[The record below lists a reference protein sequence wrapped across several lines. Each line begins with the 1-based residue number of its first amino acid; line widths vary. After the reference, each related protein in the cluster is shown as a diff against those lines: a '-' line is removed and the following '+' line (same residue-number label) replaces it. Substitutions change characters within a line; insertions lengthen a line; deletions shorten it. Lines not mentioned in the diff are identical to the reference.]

1 MNNQI
6 KTILL
11 LSFLSLVFIFLGSLL
26 GGRTGL
32 YTALIFAVV
41 MNGVSYFFSDKMALM
56 ASGAKPLDEKDAPE
70 LYSRTR
76 ELAQRANIPMPK
88 MYITPD
94 LQANAFATGRDP
106 QHAAVAVTQGLLNNL
121 SMREVE
127 AVIAHELA
135 HVKNRDILISSIAA
149 VIASA
154 VGFLAN
160 MMMFAPM
167 QNNDEEEGGSPFGIV
182 GMIAMAILAPLAST
196 LIQMAI
202 SRAREFEADA
212 TAKRLL
218 GTGQPLAD
226 ALRSIHRSVAH
237 DPNVALNP
245 AYASMYIA
253 NPFGGAGNAMVKLF
267 STHPPVEER
276 IQKLLQ

>member
-1 MNNQI
+1 MNNQL

-11 LSFLSLVFIFLGSLL
+11 LSFLSILFIFLGSAV
-26 GGRTGL
+26 GGRGGM
-32 YTALIFAVV
+32 YTALIFALV
-41 MNGVSYFFSDKMALM
+41 MNGISYFFSDKIALM
-56 ASGAKPLDEKDAPE
+56 ASGAKPLQQHDAPE
-70 LYSRTR
+70 LYQRTQA
-76 ELAQRANIPMPK
+76 LAQRAGIPMPK
-88 MYITPD
+88 MYLTPD
-94 LQANAFATGRDP
+94 LQSNAFATGRDP
-106 QHAAVAVTQGLLNNL
+106 DHASVAVTQGLLNNL

-160 MMMFAPM
+160 MFMYSPM
-167 QNNDEEEGGSPFGIV
+167 HRGDDDEGGGAFGIV
-182 GMIAMAILAPLAST
+182 GVIVMAILAPLAST
-196 LIQMAI
+196 MIQMAI

-212 TAKRLL
+212 TAKQLM

-226 ALRSIHRSVAH
+226 ALRSIHASVMH
-237 DPNVALNP
+237 HPNTALNP

-253 NPFGGAGNAMVKLF
+253 NPFGGIGGSMINLF

-276 IQKLLQ
+276 IRKLLQ

>member
-11 LSFLSLVFIFLGSLL
+11 LSFLSILFIFIGSAI
-26 GGRTGL
+26 GGRGGM
-32 YTALIFAVV
+32 YMALLFALAL
-41 MNGVSYFFSDKMALM
+41 NGISYFFSDKIALM
-56 ASGAKPLDEKDAPE
+56 ASGAKPLAQQDAPE
-70 LYSRTR
+70 LYQRTQS
-76 ELAQRANIPMPK
+76 LSQRAGIPMPK
-88 MYITPD
+88 LYLTPE
-94 LQANAFATGRDP
+94 LQSNAFATGRDP
-106 QHAAVAVTQGLLNNL
+106 AHASVAVTQGLLNNL
-121 SMREVE
+121 SLREVE

-160 MMMFAPM
+160 MLMYSPM
-167 QNNDEEEGGSPFGIV
+167 HRGDDDEGGGGFGIV
-182 GMIAMAILAPLAST
+182 GIIVMAILAPLVST
-196 LIQMAI
+196 MIQMAI

-212 TAKRLL
+212 TAKQLL

-226 ALRSIHRSVAH
+226 ALRSIHASVAQQ
-237 DPNVALNP
+237 PNTALNP

-253 NPFGGAGNAMVKLF
+253 NPFGGAGGAMIKLF